1 MIVLVLQYRQD
12 GTGHGVSLVPVVGQ
26 LVDDMNAAVGL
37 FDLLTFDFGV
47 DDLMIGLFD
56 LDLDILVSIGSGL
69 FLGRI

>member
-1 MIVLVLQYRQD
+1 MDLNGCKILLDMLRFD
-12 GTGHGVSLVPVVGQ
+12 FG
-26 LVDDMNAAVGL
+26 VDDMNAAVGL